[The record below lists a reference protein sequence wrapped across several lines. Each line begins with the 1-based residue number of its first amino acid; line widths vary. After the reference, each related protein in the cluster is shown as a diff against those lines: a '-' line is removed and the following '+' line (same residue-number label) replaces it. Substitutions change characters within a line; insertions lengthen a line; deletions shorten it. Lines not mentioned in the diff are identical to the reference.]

1 MVTTPL
7 TAQERVILF
16 CSATGISYAALG
28 ITAHAMQSMAI
39 KGIHRPP
46 SRDRHVCAHGQRTCD
61 APCHPWGCGADIGRE
76 AEQSHAAARGRDGG
90 VREELAVGVTPKKRG
105 CPKINLRSSL
115 TGVAGSRTLA

>member
-46 SRDRHVCAHGQRTCD
+46 SRDRHVCAHGT
-61 APCHPWGCGADIGRE
+61 ADVRRSLPSLGM
-76 AEQSHAAARGRDGG
+76 RG
-90 VREELAVGVTPKKRG
+90 
-105 CPKINLRSSL
+105 
-115 TGVAGSRTLA
+115 